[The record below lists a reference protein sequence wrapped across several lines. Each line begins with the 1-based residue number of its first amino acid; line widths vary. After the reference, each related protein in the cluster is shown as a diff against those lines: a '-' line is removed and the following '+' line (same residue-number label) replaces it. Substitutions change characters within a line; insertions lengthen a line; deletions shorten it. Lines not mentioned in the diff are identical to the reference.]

1 LHRRAQT
8 GLCLIIVLAL
18 SLAGCG
24 RRGALEP
31 PPGSPTPDAGAKPQ
45 ASSADAP
52 NGQTTPSD
60 TGSALKPTRRV
71 NKKIVPPKVDTPFD
85 WLL

>member
-1 LHRRAQT
+1 VHCRAQT
-8 GLCLIIVLAL
+8 GLFFCLITVLAL

-24 RRGALEP
+24 RRGALEA
-31 PPGSPTPDAGAKPQ
+31 PPGSPTSEVGANPQ
-45 ASSADAP
+45 A
-52 NGQTTPSD
+52 TTPNEP
-60 TGSALKPTRRV
+60 ALKPAHRA